1 MFDGQQDYDLQ
12 DLIKENS
19 TTTDPATGDVTEFA
33 GLIGDKKVTI
43 RKVFYKT
50 PQAVWR
56 FYGYYGGLNVV
67 GNMNNYGQFADDTTF
82 EIIPAWHNKLQA
94 MAYED
99 HLWTRLSHF
108 SYKISNN
115 KLRLYPS
122 PSGDVNNHMWVTF
135 TIQKDAWDEDDDRT
149 TGVKGINNMNT
160 LPFDNIPYKNI
171 NAIGKQWIRR
181 YALALAKE
189 MLGQIRGKFSSIPI
203 PGESITM
210 NASDLLG
217 QSANEQT
224 ALKEELKK
232 ILDEMTYRA
241 LTEKDAAMVTANSTI
256 QEEVPLLIYQG

>member
-1 MFDGQQDYDLQ
+1 
-12 DLIKENS
+12 
-19 TTTDPATGDVTEFA
+19 
-33 GLIGDKKVTI
+33 
-43 RKVFYKT
+43 
-50 PQAVWR
+50 
-56 FYGYYGGLNVV
+56 
-67 GNMNNYGQFADDTTF
+67 
-82 EIIPAWHNKLQA
+82 
-94 MAYED
+94 
-99 HLWTRLSHF
+99 
-108 SYKISNN
+108 
-115 KLRLYPS
+115 
-122 PSGDVNNHMWVTF
+122 MWVTF

-149 TGVKGINNMNT
+149 TGVKGINNMNS

-189 MLGQIRGKFSSIPI
+189 MLGQIRGKFSNIPI